1 MTTFIYLV
9 KRNTKLFFKD
19 KGNFFPALVAPLIL
33 LVLFISF
40 LGNVYVSSFHES
52 LPEGLQIPEQV
63 IDGFVG
69 GFLLSSLLAVTCVT
83 VAFNA
88 NMIMVQ
94 DKVTGAVNDL
104 TIAPIKKS
112 VLALSYYV
120 STVIVTLIICFVTTG
135 AGLIYLSQAGWY
147 MSAVDVA
154 LVFGDVILLVLFGT
168 ALSSILG
175 YFLKSQG
182 GITAV
187 CTIMSACYGFVCGA
201 YMPIAQFSEGIQKFI
216 SYLPGTYGTGLLRN
230 HFMRGV
236 YQELET
242 EYFPAEVIKEI
253 QDGFDF
259 NFYFREN
266 LVEVPQM
273 YVILGVTIIAAL
285 LIYIVLNMRKK
296 GNSR

>member
-1 MTTFIYLV
+1 
-9 KRNTKLFFKD
+9 
-19 KGNFFPALVAPLIL
+19 
-33 LVLFISF
+33 
-40 LGNVYVSSFHES
+40 
-52 LPEGLQIPEQV
+52 
-63 IDGFVG
+63 
-69 GFLLSSLLAVTCVT
+69 
-83 VAFNA
+83 
-88 NMIMVQ
+88 MVQ

-120 STVIVTLIICFVTTG
+120 STVLVTLIICFVTTG
-135 AGLIYLSQAGWY
+135 AGLIYLSQTGWY

-154 LVFGDVILLVLFGT
+154 LVFGDVMLLVLFGT

-236 YQELET
+236 YQELEN

-259 NFYFREN
+259 NFYFREK
-266 LVEVPQM
+266 LVEVSQM
-273 YVILGVTIIAAL
+273 YMILGVTIIAAL